1 MLIFCTAFII
11 VTIVSGICMLG
22 MDLTKINEKIDKLLK
37 EKDKQ

>member
-1 MLIFCTAFII
+1 MLIFCTTFII
-11 VTIVSGICMLG
+11 AILASGIYMLG